1 MKIDKELDDEFAIL
15 TLKGEFDT
23 FYVPSLQQEVD
34 DLLERGITHIIL
46 NMRLVK
52 FVNST
57 ALGAIIKAHKLCK
70 AEDGDLVISKPSSFV
85 RDVVG
90 QVGLDQLLPIFDD
103 DDAATKHMIKALN
116 SKEFAGKAPVN
127 QESVMVTFP
136 DDTRN
141 QQIGG
146 RRTLVG
152 TMLNVDGSR
161 VQFLQSG
168 KTLDL
173 SADQIKQLFFAGSS
187 VNLKFQVKMF
197 KKGYFEVTANIK
209 EATDADDGQV
219 RVTAEFE
226 AIGDSDRDALN
237 QFAEDMSFL
246 KKQLPGG
253 KK

>member
-1 MKIDKELDDEFAIL
+1 MKIDKEFHDEFAIL

-23 FYVPSLQQEVD
+23 FYVPSLQEEVD
-34 DLLERGITHIIL
+34 ALLERGIVHIIM

-57 ALGAIIKAHKLCK
+57 ALGAIIKSHKLCK
-70 AEDGDLVISKPSSFV
+70 AEDGDLVISQPSSFV

-90 QVGLDQLLPIFDD
+90 QVGLDQLLTIYED
-103 DDAATKHMIKALN
+103 DDAARKHMIKALN
-116 SKEFAGKAPVN
+116 SREFSGKAPVN
-127 QESVMVTFP
+127 QEKVLISFP

-152 TMLNVDGSR
+152 TMLNVDGAR

-168 KTLDL
+168 KSLDM
-173 SADQIKQLFFAGSS
+173 SADQVKTLFFKGSQAH
-187 VNLKFQVKMF
+187 LKFQVKMF
-197 KKGYFEVTANIK
+197 KKGYFEVTANIV
-209 EATDADDGQV
+209 EADDAGDGQV

-226 AIGDSDRDALN
+226 AISDSDRDALN
-237 QFAEDMSFL
+237 QFAEDMSYL
-246 KKQLPGG
+246 KKQLPGQ
-253 KK
+253 